1 MIPRLLAAA
10 FLAWAV
16 GFMVFGAML
25 PQPAGDV
32 KADAIVVPTGA
43 AGRIERGLE
52 LLRDKQAD
60 SMLISGVD
68 PEVKPEEFR
77 AEYEVSKQLHDCCIT
92 LGYRAADTRGN
103 GIEAGDWLAE
113 REAKTVRLVT
123 SNWHMQRAAYELD
136 WHANPDLLIIEDA
149 VPSRL
154 GAGGLLWEYNKLLYS
169 IVRHWVDDGF

>member
-1 MIPRLLAAA
+1 MIIRLIAIA

-16 GFMVFGAML
+16 GFLAFGAML
-25 PQPAGDV
+25 PEPAGKM

-52 LLRDKQAD
+52 VLRDGQAKE
-60 SMLISGVD
+60 MLISGVD
-68 PEVKPEEFR
+68 PEVKPGEFR
-77 AEYEVSKQLHDCCIT
+77 AEYEVSERLLDCCIT

-103 GIEAGDWLAE
+103 GIEASDWLAE

-136 WHANPDLLIIEDA
+136 WHANPELTIIEDA

-154 GAGGLLWEYNKLLYS
+154 GIGSLLWEYNKLLFS
-169 IVRHWVDDGF
+169 FARHLTDEAI

>member
-1 MIPRLLAAA
+1 MIVRLIAVA
-10 FLAWAV
+10 FLAWAL
-16 GFMVFGAML
+16 GFLAFAAML
-25 PQPAGDV
+25 PQPAGDA

-52 LLRDKQAD
+52 VLREGHAKQ
-60 SMLISGVD
+60 MLISGVD
-68 PEVKPEEFR
+68 PEVKPGEFL
-77 AEYEVSKQLHDCCIT
+77 AEYEVSQRLLDCCIT

-136 WHANPDLLIIEDA
+136 WHANPELTIIQDG

-154 GAGGLLWEYNKLLYS
+154 GIGGLLWEYNKLIYS
-169 IVRHWVDDGF
+169 YIRHLIDSGY